1 MQVNTRVQS
10 CGTRDMLEQCIR
22 EKMDVIDIDDDT
34 IDAGVLDSMA
44 VTQVCA
50 VRCVETCLHVS
61 GDRSTSST
69 P

>member
-1 MQVNTRVQS
+1 MA
-10 CGTRDMLEQCIR
+10 QCIR

-50 VRCVETCLHVS
+50 WAALA
-61 GDRSTSST
+61 DRLPVLVVCSTIFRT
-69 P
+69 